1 MEICQCHGIFCAL
14 VLQSVDNQFD
24 FFQFF
29 SQSIYSQSTISQSIS
44 FRSPFLISIGDLFI
58 RSRSVH
64 SMEYAE
70 STLPNFDPAFLSAVP
85 GSSDVQDSEKAFF
98 SDGTEV
104 DELTQLNDLA
114 ILRGQMSTDDVV
126 NDEDIVHTEMLIDSD
141 RAVMDSYTNGGFWTI
156 FRRAS
161 INIILPFINGMML
174 GFGEI
179 LAHEIG
185 FRYNWLGARVQ
196 PARRMRQKEESR
208 YL

>member
-1 MEICQCHGIFCAL
+1 
-14 VLQSVDNQFD
+14 
-24 FFQFF
+24 
-29 SQSIYSQSTISQSIS
+29 
-44 FRSPFLISIGDLFI
+44 
-58 RSRSVH
+58 
-64 SMEYAE
+64 MEYAE
-70 STLPNFDPAFLSAVP
+70 STLPNFDPAFSSAVP

-141 RAVMDSYTNGGFWTI
+141 RAASDSYTNGGFWTI